1 MSVRVTGT
9 GVPLL
14 TVIVTPGLP
23 PAQTVVGGGVLVVG
37 QFGAMTEGRGRVRP
51 LTL

>member
-1 MSVRVTGT
+1 MSVRVTGA

-23 PAQTVVGGGVLVVG
+23 PAQTVVGGGVLVAC
-37 QFGAMTEGRGRVRP
+37 QSGAVTEGTGTVKS
-51 LTL
+51 LTQ